1 MKKLL
6 SISLALLLIAALMV
20 PAFAANA
27 PLLADDADLLSS
39 EEESIILK
47 KLTQTSDALD
57 MDIVIVTTADVAGK
71 SLRDYAD
78 DYYDD
83 NGFGVGRQGDS
94 SGVLLLVYDNGNGTE
109 RWISTRGYGIEAFT
123 DYGIQYVGSRLAPLM
138 DSGAWQEAFEKYIE
152 LSDTLVKQAKA
163 GNPLDNTKAKSKNVL
178 MGIVISLVVGLII
191 GFIVMN
197 AVKKKYKPVH
207 FKANATDYLVGG
219 SLQVTGASDNFRTTA
234 VTRTPIQS
242 NSGRGGSSTHTSS
255 SGASHGGGG
264 F

>member
-20 PAFAANA
+20 PAFAADA

-83 NGFGVGRQGDS
+83 NGFGVGMHLRVLSHRARRQYYNE
-94 SGVLLLVYDNGNGTE
+94 LLQWLRVYLFPRASQGPDN
-109 RWISTRGYGIEAFT
+109 S
-123 DYGIQYVGSRLAPLM
+123 
-138 DSGAWQEAFEKYIE
+138 
-152 LSDTLVKQAKA
+152 
-163 GNPLDNTKAKSKNVL
+163 
-178 MGIVISLVVGLII
+178 
-191 GFIVMN
+191 
-197 AVKKKYKPVH
+197 
-207 FKANATDYLVGG
+207 
-219 SLQVTGASDNFRTTA
+219 
-234 VTRTPIQS
+234 
-242 NSGRGGSSTHTSS
+242 
-255 SGASHGGGG
+255 
-264 F
+264 

>member
-20 PAFAANA
+20 PAFAADA
-27 PLLADDADLLSS
+27 PLLADDAGLLSDAQANTVS
-39 EEESIILK
+39 VRLK
-47 KLTQTSDALD
+47 EVSDKLDFD
-57 MDIVIVTTADVAGK
+57 VVIVTTDNLEGK
-71 SLRDYAD
+71 SLTDYAD
-78 DYYDD
+78 DYFSY
-83 NGFGVGRQGDS
+83 NGYGRGSEED
-94 SGVLLLVYDNGNGTE
+94 GVLLLVYMNNANGTTQ
-109 RWISTRGYGIEAFT
+109 RWIATHGYGITAFT
-123 DYGIQYVGSRLAPLM
+123 DYGIEYVGKENLKPLM
-138 DSGAWQEAFEKYIE
+138 EEGDWEGAFLKFADLSEE
-152 LSDTLVKQAKA
+152 LVNSARD
-163 GNPLDNTKAKSKNVL
+163 GHPLDVGSKRNIL
-178 MGIVISLVVGLII
+178 LGIVISLVVGLVV

-242 NSGRGGSSTHTSS
+242 NAGKGGSSTHTSS
-255 SGASHGGGG
+255 SGSTFGGGG